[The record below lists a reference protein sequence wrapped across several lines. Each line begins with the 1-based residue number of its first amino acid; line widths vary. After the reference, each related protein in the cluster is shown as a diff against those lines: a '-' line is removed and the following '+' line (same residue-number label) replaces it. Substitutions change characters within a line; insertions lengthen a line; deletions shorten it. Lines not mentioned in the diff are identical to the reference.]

1 MRGRPQPA
9 ATEPAMRQQG
19 RLTGWKDEQ
28 GFGFIEPDG
37 GGAQVFVHIKSFTD
51 RRRRPEGGERVSYV
65 PSRNA
70 QGKWRAQD
78 VAFIDEPRTGRPQ
91 PARRSRAGMPSRPQS
106 PVRGQVAVGLAA
118 AFFCVLLAVAWSGR
132 MPWTL
137 VGLYAA
143 ASFVTFMVYGF
154 DKSAARHDRWR
165 TSESRLHL
173 RHCCAAGPARCSRKG
188 CCGTSP
194 ARLHS
199 NWCSGSPWC
208 STAACWHGCCHR
220 QVRRCG
226 RWRPASSEN

>member
-1 MRGRPQPA
+1 
-9 ATEPAMRQQG
+9 MRQQG
-19 RLTGWKDEQ
+19 RITGWKDEQ

-65 PSRNA
+65 PDRNA

-78 VAFIDEPRTGRPQ
+78 VAFIGESRTGRPQ
-91 PARRSRAGMPSRPQS
+91 PARRSRAGMPSRPQP
-106 PVRGQVAVGLAA
+106 PVRGPVAVGLAA
-118 AFFCVLLAVAWSGR
+118 AFFCVLMAVAWIGR

-173 RHCCAAGPARCSRKG
+173 LALLCGWPGALLAQGLLRHKSSKASFQLVFWITVVLNCGLLAWLLSSAGAPLRALAPG
-188 CCGTSP
+188 IF
-194 ARLHS
+194 
-199 NWCSGSPWC
+199 
-208 STAACWHGCCHR
+208 
-220 QVRRCG
+220 
-226 RWRPASSEN
+226 